1 MSFGF
6 GFSNS
11 WNPCVCLK
19 TELEAVEREKEWRHW
34 RGEEGW
40 RSFLLQTPA
49 CKASP
54 IVWQLLRSVLDN
66 FPHLLSLRPFSQVSN
81 PSDLETQTL
90 LPLGVI
96 LSLRKISYKCFF
108 LKYAKWPWMTIGG
121 TQATT
126 CPSHAHA
133 TLLINHSSLYIFL
146 SQRAMPSLRILSSTV
161 LLFVMVGIATA
172 LETWMFF
179 PVAS

>member
-108 LKYAKWPWMTIGG
+108 LSNICSSSFYLWFHKQHWLVPLGHVRSQLGPIASFSDFNGMAFVVPRL
-121 TQATT
+121 T
-126 CPSHAHA
+126 CW
-133 TLLINHSSLYIFL
+133 LL
-146 SQRAMPSLRILSSTV
+146 V
-161 LLFVMVGIATA
+161 L
-172 LETWMFF
+172 WH
-179 PVAS
+179 